1 MSSISSIALSGINTA
16 QTRLQVAAHNIAN
29 LSTPDFR
36 RQEVTQNTQADGGT
50 RAVIGRADTIGPDLV
65 GDLVRQLQ
73 AKHDFLAN
81 LSVLKTSNETLGSLL
96 DIFA

>member
-1 MSSISSIALSGINTA
+1 MNSLSSISLSGLNAA

-36 RQEVTQNTQADGGT
+36 RQEVTQNALAGGGT
-50 RAVIGRADTIGPDLV
+50 RAVIGRADSTGSSLEADMV
-65 GDLVRQLQ
+65 QQLL
-73 AKHDFLAN
+73 AKNSFLAN
-81 LSVLKTSNETLGSLL
+81 LSVLKVSNETLGSLL